1 MDYVIWS
8 HEHQAWWRPDC
19 CGYTQEVSEA
29 GKYTKAEAGN
39 IVASATPHGIE
50 VIVPVFS
57 AERHGTDYVWG
68 IDRDG

>member
-57 AERHGTDYVWG
+57 AE
-68 IDRDG
+68 